1 MERFSILLGKHIK
14 DEAVQKA
21 FKSYI
26 GTGLVCDDDEVV
38 EQDFK
43 DELLVF
49 VTEHPEF
56 EKSVSLD

>member
-1 MERFSILLGKHIK
+1 MERFSILLDKYIK
-14 DEAVQKA
+14 DVAVQKA
-21 FKSYI
+21 FKSYL
-26 GTGLVCDDDEVV
+26 GGLVCEDEEVV

-56 EKSVSLD
+56 EKAVSLD